1 MNSDL
6 FLVFLVYLLISIV
19 VFLILRQV
27 MCWYWKININISL
40 QEEQIK
46 LQKETIKLLEK
57 LVNPKT
63 DLSTVDVT
71 QVHLKNG
78 ENERDPRIL
87 SDKEMEE
94 VNSKI
99 SFLTKKE
106 VIVIHSLSR
115 VIKRIQKC
123 DFDETRGWIIVKEF
137 EE

>member
-1 MNSDL
+1 MNADL
-6 FLVFLVYLLISIV
+6 FLGFLVYLLIVIV

-63 DLSTVDVT
+63 GLSTGDVIPVKST
-71 QVHLKNG
+71 DV
-78 ENERDPRIL
+78 ENVRDPKIL
-87 SDKEMEE
+87 SDKEIEE

-99 SFLTKKE
+99 SLLTKKE

-115 VIKRIQKC
+115 VIKRIQKG